1 MITFFLKGATTM
13 NEIESMLHEFVT
25 EHFAVDGLRMGM
37 DLREDLDLSEGDLF
51 EIASYA
57 EDNWEVDIPA
67 TLKWNTLG
75 DLAEYI
81 EENI

>member
-1 MITFFLKGATTM
+1 
-13 NEIESMLHEFVT
+13 MLHEFVT

>member
-1 MITFFLKGATTM
+1 M